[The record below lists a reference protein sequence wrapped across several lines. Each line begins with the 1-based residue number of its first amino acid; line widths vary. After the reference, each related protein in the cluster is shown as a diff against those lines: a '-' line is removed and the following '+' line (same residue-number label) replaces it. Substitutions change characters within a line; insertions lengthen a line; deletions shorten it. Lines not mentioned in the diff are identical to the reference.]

1 MKKFIFTLG
10 LGLFL
15 LGCSS
20 EQDSLD
26 DASLSTPNTSS
37 LSAKAAASASNWGDY
52 NIVVS
57 LSTDGSEWTYTITRA
72 KANAKNLSH
81 FIVDL
86 QNCGDDSATFGG
98 IVWATING
106 NPASLTPSEGSGTG
120 CNPQASTLNFV
131 KFDNLP
137 ASSTGWV
144 LMLKFDRGYETF
156 SSAAAW
162 VKAGTS
168 CNQGLI
174 AAPGCPKRVR
184 CSYSQGYF
192 FANGAVNNGATSFWT
207 DGLTIG
213 SVTYNQ
219 SQGNQAWF
227 IDRGP
232 GGDSTLNAFFQLGAV
247 RLSGVE
253 SAVSSDAAIIDA
265 YFNGIDIFSASILS
279 TGYNGP
285 NAYQYFNLPASS
297 GGYTKAQVA
306 AAGGRIGT
314 YIQNNHCE

>member
-1 MKKFIFTLG
+1 MKKIILS
-10 LGLFL
+10 LSVALLL
-15 LGCSS
+15 LGCSN
-20 EQDSLD
+20 EQDSLNTT
-26 DASLSTPNTSS
+26 ALSTTSNGD
-37 LSAKAAASASNWGDY
+37 LTAKAAASTSNWGDY
-52 NIVVS
+52 NVAVS
-57 LSTDGSEWTYTITRA
+57 VSTDGSEWTYTITRA

-86 QNCGDDSATFGG
+86 QNCGNESATFGG
-98 IVWATING
+98 IVWATVNG
-106 NPASLTPSEGSGTG
+106 NPVSLAASEGSGTG

-137 ASSTGWV
+137 SSTTGWI
-144 LMLKFDRGYETF
+144 LTMKFDRGYETF
-156 SSAAAW
+156 TTAAGW
-162 VKAGTS
+162 IKAGTS
-168 CNQGLI
+168 CNQGII
-174 AAPGCPKRVR
+174 AAPGCPKTAR
-184 CSYSQGYF
+184 CSFSQGYF
-192 FANGAVNNGATSFWT
+192 FANGATNNGASAFWT
-207 DGLTIG
+207 TGLTIG
-213 SVTYNQ
+213 TVTYSQ

-232 GGDSTLNAFFQLGAV
+232 GGDSTMNAFFQLGAV

-265 YFNGIDIFSASILS
+265 YYNGIDIFSSTILS
-279 TGYNGP
+279 VGYNGP

-297 GGYTKAQVA
+297 GGFTKAQVT